1 MRQSLESS
9 LAFENLSKV
18 LRLHFDGSSSIG
30 GGRGLVA
37 MLASILP
44 PTLGRVNAFLVHV
57 PMQAELSLQR
67 TSGKSGELGR
77 KLGRSKKICVS
88 GSA

>member
-77 KLGRSKKICVS
+77 KLGMVQEDLRF
-88 GSA
+88 G

>member
-44 PTLGRVNAFLVHV
+44 PTLGRVNAFLARPNVNSHFSV
-57 PMQAELSLQR
+57 LQA
-67 TSGKSGELGR
+67 K
-77 KLGRSKKICVS
+77 V
-88 GSA
+88 GS

>member
-44 PTLGRVNAFLVHV
+44 PTLGRANAFLDTSQCKLNSHFSVL
-57 PMQAELSLQR
+57 QA
-67 TSGKSGELGR
+67 K
-77 KLGRSKKICVS
+77 V
-88 GSA
+88 GS